1 MAFLGIA
8 VSIRIKRCSGSH
20 LLLRYSSV
28 VVPPLF
34 VCIFAVLGINLGN
47 LSRDHSFF
55 FISFVA
61 FGIYC
66 LLNLTINI
74 RLFFYNDSF
83 VDINGIIGFK
93 CMIAV
98 LYNFSYSSMLLLLH

>member
-66 LLNLTINI
+66 LLNLTINELLVEARGGKEEI
-74 RLFFYNDSF
+74 PWQLNSMVFLGLFIVITLNSSF
-83 VDINGIIGFK
+83 
-93 CMIAV
+93 
-98 LYNFSYSSMLLLLH
+98 